1 MTAKDFYQL
10 LQERLALR
18 LEKSEHKALL
28 KEVLNWYKEGGS
40 RQVKARLLDRV
51 TLILQGLSEDVE

>member
-10 LQERLALR
+10 LEERLALR
-18 LEKSEHKALL
+18 LEESEHKALL

-40 RQVKARLLDRV
+40 KQVKASLLDRV
-51 TLILQGLSEDVE
+51 TTILQGLSEDVE